1 MLNFTNK
8 PYLQLIPILI
18 GLFFASD
25 DQTVVVT
32 ILPKIML
39 DLRIGIG
46 ELEKAAWT
54 ITGYLIGYVAV
65 MPIMGRFS
73 DIFGRKKIYT
83 LAMIIFIVGSVGTA
97 LTGSFDNYNDNLLI
111 ERINTIEWVIA
122 TRIVQAIGA
131 GALLPV
137 SIAIISD
144 IFSASKRGIPIGLAG
159 GAAEAGA
166 VIGPLYGGL
175 ITEFLSWQW
184 VFWLNVPIS
193 LIVLALVLISTRSTS
208 TIKSKIDYKGSLLI
222 IIFIS
227 SLIIGFSEISNLN
240 LFMATFMIISGLAIT
255 IYYLISNNSSHPVIP
270 INIFKNTS
278 LSSASIV
285 NVFYGS
291 SLIIIMVTV
300 PLMTNTVLMGTYL
313 DGGLMLSRMTIMIAI
328 GAVLGGI
335 LSRKYKLS
343 YIMVPSLLLCS
354 ISAWLMSTWTQDISD
369 PFMSI
374 HLGLAGLGFGLL
386 IAPIT
391 LGAINNAPKTLEGTV
406 SGLIIASRF
415 LGMALGIAALS
426 VWGAGKF
433 QNLISGISI
442 PESNLI
448 QGMTIAQ
455 MNEYENLLVEVGV
468 SLFSNFYIASSIIC
482 LIAII
487 PCLFIKDSKSN

>member
-8 PYLQLIPILI
+8 PYVQLIPILI

-73 DIFGRKKIYT
+73 DIFGRKKIYA
-83 LAMIIFIVGSVGTA
+83 LAMTIFIVGSVGTA

-122 TRIVQAIGA
+122 TRILQAIGA

-255 IYYLISNNSSHPVIP
+255 MYYLISKNSSHPVIP

-291 SLIIIMVTV
+291 SLIIMVTV

-335 LSRKYKLS
+335 LSRRYKLS

-448 QGMTIAQ
+448 QGMTMAQ

>member
-1 MLNFTNK
+1 MPNLNNK
-8 PYLQLIPILI
+8 PYIQLIPILI

-39 DLRIGIG
+39 DLRIGVG
-46 ELEKAAWT
+46 ELERAAWT

-83 LAMIIFIVGSVGTA
+83 ISMSIFIIGSIGTA
-97 LTGSFDNYNDNLLI
+97 LTGSIDNDNI
-111 ERINTIEWVIA
+111 FINNINTIEWLIA
-122 TRIVQAIGA
+122 TRILQAIGA

-144 IFSASKRGIPIGLAG
+144 IFNGSKRSIPIGLAG

-175 ITEFLSWQW
+175 ITEFLTWQW
-184 VFWLNVPIS
+184 VFWLNIPIS
-193 LIVLALVLISTRSTS
+193 LIVLSLVLISTRSTPS
-208 TIKSKIDYKGSLLI
+208 IKSKIDYKGSLLI
-222 IIFIS
+222 IIFITT
-227 SLIIGFSEISNLN
+227 LIIGFSEISNVNSSMLI
-240 LFMATFMIISGLAIT
+240 FIIVSSISIT
-255 IYYLISNNSSHPVIP
+255 IYYLISRNNKNPIIPVY
-270 INIFKNTS
+270 IFKNIS

-285 NVFYGS
+285 NILYGS
-291 SLIIIMVTV
+291 SLIIIMITV

-313 DGGLMLSRMTIMIAI
+313 DGGLMLTRMTVMIAI
-328 GAVLGGI
+328 GAIIGGF
-335 LSRKYKLS
+335 LCRKYRLT
-343 YIMVPSLLLCS
+343 YIMIPSLVLCS
-354 ISAWLMSTWTQDISD
+354 ISSWLMSTWTENISD

-391 LGAINNAPKTLEGTV
+391 LAAINNAPKKLEGTV

-433 QNLISGISI
+433 QELISGINIPILSI
-442 PESNLI
+442 QNQSSSIDQYETSLI
-448 QGMTIAQ
+448 
-455 MNEYENLLVEVGV
+455 EVGI
-468 SLFSNFYIASSIIC
+468 SLFSNFYITSSIIC
-482 LIAII
+482 LIAIV
-487 PCLFIKDSKSN
+487 PCLFIKHQNSN

>member
-1 MLNFTNK
+1 MSNYIHK
-8 PYLQLIPILI
+8 PYVQLIPILI

-46 ELEKAAWT
+46 ELEKATWT
-54 ITGYLIGYVAV
+54 ITGYLIGYVAI
-65 MPIMGRFS
+65 MPIAGRFS
-73 DIFGRKKIYT
+73 DIFGRKKIYAVAMT
-83 LAMIIFIVGSVGTA
+83 LFIIGSIGTA
-97 LTGSFDNYNDNLLI
+97 LTGSMNNSENILI
-111 ERINTIEWVIA
+111 SNINTIEWVIA
-122 TRIVQAIGA
+122 TRILQAIGA

-144 IFSASKRGIPIGLAG
+144 IFSTSKRGIPIGLAG

-166 VIGPLYGGL
+166 MIGPLYGGIL
-175 ITEFLSWQW
+175 TEFLSWQW
-184 VFWLNVPIS
+184 VFWLNVPVS
-193 LIVLALVLISTRSTS
+193 LIVLTLVLTS
-208 TIKSKIDYKGSLLI
+208 INSKPSIKSKIDYQGSLLI
-222 IIFIS
+222 VLFIS
-227 SLIIGFSEISNLN
+227 TLIIGFSEISNMN
-240 LFMATFMIISGLAIT
+240 LFMVIFIMISGISIT
-255 IYYLISNNSSHPVIP
+255 LYYLMSRNSINPIIP
-270 INIFKNTS
+270 IHIFKNIS

-285 NVFYGS
+285 NILYGS

-300 PLMTNTVLMGTYL
+300 PLMANTVLMGTYL
-313 DGGLMLSRMTIMIAI
+313 DGGLMLTRMTIMIAI
-328 GAVLGGI
+328 GAIIGGF
-335 LSRKYKLS
+335 LSRKYTLS
-343 YIMVPSLLLCS
+343 YIMIPSLILCS
-354 ISAWLMSTWTQDISD
+354 ISAWLMSTWTETISD
-369 PFMSI
+369 PLMSI

-391 LGAINNAPKTLEGTV
+391 LGAINNAPKALEGTV

-433 QNLISGISI
+433 QELISGINI
-442 PESNLI
+442 ATSNQATPI
-448 QGMTIAQ
+448 SQIT
-455 MNEYENLLVEVGV
+455 EYEASLIEAGI

-487 PCLFIKDSKSN
+487 PCLFVKPPRSN